1 MFGFLIITLYFIEGS
16 RESSIC
22 EGSYSN
28 DGLYSQVVLLGSEKS
43 GYTANAIHIS
53 ELAENINLVTIIEMT
68 NPSISFGLYDSF
80 YHLNVINGLQLQRD
94 IDELRPAF
102 ENLEIAIKKTLEGL
116 KKNRGSVSNSIDM
129 CQRRLQAKW
138 EFFRKKYAELLK
150 TRDLEA
156 ILQIESNTSS
166 FVDALKE
173 LFRLTCLDRSFLKH
187 GVDLIMTVSRLVRQ
201 KLNDFND
208 FLKVKALKNCTIGS
222 YPFYTNFSTD
232 FLHFSTTKLFNVLL

>member
-1 MFGFLIITLYFIEGS
+1 M
-16 RESSIC
+16 
-22 EGSYSN
+22 
-28 DGLYSQVVLLGSEKS
+28 VLLGSETV

-94 IDELRPAF
+94 VDELRPAF
-102 ENLEIAIKKTLEGL
+102 ENLEVAIKKTFDGL
-116 KKNRGSVSNSIDM
+116 KKNRGTVTNSIDM

-150 TRDLEA
+150 TRDLDA

-173 LFRLTCLDRSFLKH
+173 LFRLTCLDKSFLKQ
-187 GVDLIMTVSRLVRQ
+187 GVDLIITVSRLVSQ
-201 KLNDFND
+201 KLNDFSD

-222 YPFYTNFSTD
+222 YPFKTESIKCFYYFYNQIFF
-232 FLHFSTTKLFNVLL
+232 FLLLQPFNIFV